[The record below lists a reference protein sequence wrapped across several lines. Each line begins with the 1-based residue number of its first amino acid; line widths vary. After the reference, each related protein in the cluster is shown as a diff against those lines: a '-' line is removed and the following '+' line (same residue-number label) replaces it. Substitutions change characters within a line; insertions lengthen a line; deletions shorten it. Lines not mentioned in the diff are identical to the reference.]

1 MTRAEPPISSHAY
14 LTPANGMTVLR
25 MLATPVMLLM
35 ITDQQTAAVTCGL
48 WFVLCSTDFVDGAL
62 ARRYGVTSSGAFLDP
77 LADKLLVLGGMT
89 VLVTQRYFSIWP
101 VLIIAARE
109 IGMSVYRSV
118 ASTKGV
124 SIPAR
129 KSAKIKTFMQQL
141 AVAFALMPWVGVKYP
156 GVSRLLLIAATVL
169 TVTTGLQYFRDA
181 RSRQFT
187 R

>member
-25 MLATPVMLLM
+25 MLVTPVMLLL

-48 WFVLCSTDFVDGAL
+48 WLVLCSTDFIDGVL

-77 LADKLLVLGGMT
+77 LADKILVLGAMA
-89 VLVTQRYFSIWP
+89 VLVTQHYFWLLP
-101 VLIIAARE
+101 VLIIAVRE

-118 ASTKGV
+118 ASTRGV

-129 KSAKIKTFMQQL
+129 KSAKVKTFLQQL
-141 AVAFALMPWVGVKYP
+141 SVAFALMPWVGVDYP
-156 GVSRLLLIAATVL
+156 EVARFLLIVATIL
-169 TVTTGLQYFRDA
+169 TVTTGLQYLRDA
-181 RSRQFT
+181 RARQFT
-187 R
+187 